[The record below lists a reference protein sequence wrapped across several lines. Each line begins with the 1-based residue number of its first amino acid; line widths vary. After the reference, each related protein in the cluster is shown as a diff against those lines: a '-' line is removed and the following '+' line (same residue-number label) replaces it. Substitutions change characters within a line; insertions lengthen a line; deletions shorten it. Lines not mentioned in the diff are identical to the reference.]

1 MEDMRGGGRELEDVG
16 WGSQN
21 GAGGVGQPPP
31 TSPWALEYLIHQQMM
46 TQTLPI
52 SLRRVLENAKL
63 EKMLKRLTQQLQG
76 FCGGGGGWPWPRGP
90 RTPLCGSPWVLE
102 YPDGHRRGCNRGLT
116 VPQRAFTAAVAA
128 GVEVAVLQVDNR

>member
-1 MEDMRGGGRELEDVG
+1 MG

-76 FCGGGGGWPWPRGP
+76 FCGGGGGMALATWASHPTVWVTMGARVPGWSPQGLQPRADCA
-90 RTPLCGSPWVLE
+90 TACIHCCG
-102 YPDGHRRGCNRGLT
+102 GCGC
-116 VPQRAFTAAVAA
+116 
-128 GVEVAVLQVDNR
+128 

>member
-76 FCGGGGGWPWPRGP
+76 FCGGGGWDGP
-90 RTPLCGSPWVLE
+90 
-102 YPDGHRRGCNRGLT
+102 GHVGLAPHCVGHHGCSSTRM
-116 VPQRAFTAAVAA
+116 VTAGAA
-128 GVEVAVLQVDNR
+128 TAG